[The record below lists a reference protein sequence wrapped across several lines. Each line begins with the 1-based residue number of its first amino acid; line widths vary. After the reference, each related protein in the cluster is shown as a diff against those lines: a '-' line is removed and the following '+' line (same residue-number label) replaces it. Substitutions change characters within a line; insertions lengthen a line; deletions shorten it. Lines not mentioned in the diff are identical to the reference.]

1 MGPKKQQGLG
11 FMILK
16 LTVKQQDQKKEIRL
30 TLSVLYSTYFIP
42 LKIKKLLEV
51 LAILA
56 GKAMTIKVVLGQVG
70 FWMFDHALE

>member
-70 FWMFDHALE
+70 FWMSDHALE